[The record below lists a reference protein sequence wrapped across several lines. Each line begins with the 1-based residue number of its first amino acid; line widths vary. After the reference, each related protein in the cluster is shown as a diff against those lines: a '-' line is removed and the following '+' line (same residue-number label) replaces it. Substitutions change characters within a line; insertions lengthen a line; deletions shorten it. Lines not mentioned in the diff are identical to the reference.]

1 MLPMYECVFRRNLR
15 TLLIRSLGFRSD
27 ESGSL
32 IIFSLFIFV
41 LMLLM
46 AGMAV
51 DTMRFETKRVAMQN
65 TLDSAILAASS
76 LSQNMDA
83 EVLVKEHVAKAG
95 LNPDDVTVTSEDG
108 LAANGED
115 LVSRRVVATSTI
127 DTQTM
132 FMGMMGI
139 DQLDGFVAGTAEE
152 GVQNIEISLIVD
164 ISGSMGGNSR
174 LVNLKVAA
182 QEFVDHVLASGPNAS
197 RTSISIIPYNATVVA
212 GDALLSRLNAG
223 GGNVPIANPAPY
235 PGALTEY
242 PTQQSSSTCVRFE
255 DDDFDERAIGPA
267 TPLDRVSHFD
277 QGSNSFNTPPMSKRW
292 CNENRAEIMVHETD
306 AQVLKQHIL
315 DLNSGGWTG
324 IDNGMKWGVALL
336 DPAIA
341 PVIDDMVDDGFLV
354 EDVRGR
360 PGSYDADKT
369 MKIIVLMTDGANT
382 IQRDLK
388 QEYKRGPSRV
398 WLADSRTS
406 GWDAS
411 LGRNLNWYDGY
422 YVEMPNNGN
431 GSRWYVP
438 ARPGNRYDGYYVDVD
453 SLPGDAIQQTYQQ
466 LHARFAEDD
475 IARFFF
481 RDADNTAYNAHRDG
495 VEQTEGYGSIDS
507 RLEDMCDAAKA
518 GGRIEVFAIGFEAPS
533 AGLDAMRNCAS
544 TISHYYDVQ
553 GTEISQAFDSIAG
566 QISMLRL
573 KE

>member
-1 MLPMYECVFRRNLR
+1 MVVNIAHGILRRFQVQKYRFLN
-15 TLLIRSLGFRSD
+15 G

-32 IIFSLFIFV
+32 TVFSIFIF
-41 LMLLM
+41 MLILFM

-51 DTMRFETKRVAMQN
+51 DTMRHETQRVAMQN

-76 LSQNMDA
+76 LSQDMDA
-83 EVLVKEHVAKAG
+83 EALVKEHVAKAG
-95 LNPDDVTVTSEDG
+95 LNPDDVTVTSEDNY
-108 LAANGED
+108 ASNGEN
-115 LVSRRVVATSTI
+115 LVSRRVVATSVI

-132 FMGMMGI
+132 FMGMLGI
-139 DQLDGFVAGTAEE
+139 DQLDGYIGGTAEE

-182 QEFVDHVLASGPNAS
+182 QEFIDHVLAEGPNAQ

-223 GGNVPIANPAPY
+223 GALMPITNPSPY

-242 PTQQSSSTCVRFE
+242 PTQHGNSTCVRFE
-255 DDDFDERAIGPA
+255 DNDFDVRAIGPT

-277 QGSNSFNTPPMSKRW
+277 QGGNSYNTPPMSKRW
-292 CNENRAEIMVHETD
+292 CNENRASIMVHETD
-306 AQVLKQHIL
+306 GQVLKQHII
-315 DLNSGGWTG
+315 DLTSGGWTG

-336 DPAIA
+336 DPAIS
-341 PVIDDMVDDGFLV
+341 PVIDDMVDGGLLV

-360 PGSYDADKT
+360 PGNYDADKT
-369 MKIIVLMTDGANT
+369 MKIVVLMTDGANT

-398 WLADSRTS
+398 WYSDSRTS

-422 YVEMPNNGN
+422 YVEMPRN
-431 GSRWYVP
+431 SSAQRWWVP
-438 ARPGNRYDGYYVDVD
+438 EVPGDRSDGYYVAAGA
-453 SLPGDAIQQTYQQ
+453 LPADAVQRTYQE
-466 LHARFAEDD
+466 LHERLSEED

-481 RDADNTAYNAHRDG
+481 QDADNTAYNEHLDG

-507 RLEDMCDAAKA
+507 RLEDICDAAKA
-518 GGRIEVFAIGFEAPS
+518 GGRIEVFAIGFEAPQE
-533 AGLDAMRNCAS
+533 GLDAMRNCAS
-544 TISHYYDVQ
+544 TISHYYDVE

>member
-1 MLPMYECVFRRNLR
+1 MTNKFERGAMRRDKINQNQ
-15 TLLIRSLGFRSD
+15 FHKD

-32 IIFSLFIFV
+32 TIFSIFIF
-41 LMLLM
+41 MLILFM

-51 DTMRFETKRVAMQN
+51 DTMRHETKRVAMQN

-76 LSQNMDA
+76 LSQDMDA
-83 EVLVKEHVAKAG
+83 ETLVKEHVAKAG
-95 LNPDDVTVTSEDG
+95 LNPDDVTVTSEDNY
-108 LAANGED
+108 ASNGEN
-115 LVSRRVVATSTI
+115 LVSRRVVANSTI

-132 FMGMMGI
+132 FMSMMGI
-139 DQLDGFVAGTAEE
+139 DQLDGYIAGTAEE

-182 QEFVDHVLASGPNAS
+182 QEFIDHVLATGPNAQ

-212 GDALLSRLNAG
+212 GDELLSRLNADG
-223 GGNVPIANPAPY
+223 AMVPVVNPPAY

-242 PTQQSSSTCVRFE
+242 PTQHNYSTCVRFE
-255 DDDFDERAIGPA
+255 DGDFDVRAIGPT

-277 QGSNSFNTPPMSKRW
+277 QGGNSYNSPPMSKRW

-306 AQVLKQHIL
+306 ADTLKQHII
-315 DLNSGGWTG
+315 DLTSGGWTG

-336 DPAIA
+336 DPAIE
-341 PVIDDMVDDGFLV
+341 PVIDDMVDDGVLG
-354 EDVRGR
+354 EEVRGR
-360 PGSYDADKT
+360 PGNYDADKT
-369 MKIIVLMTDGANT
+369 MKIVVLMTDGANT

-388 QEYKRGPSRV
+388 QQYKRGPSRV
-398 WLADSRTS
+398 WFADSRTS

-422 YVEMPNNGN
+422 YVEMPSNGS
-431 GSRWYVP
+431 GSRWWVP
-438 ARPGNRYDGYYVDVD
+438 EVPGNRSDGYHVAVGQ
-453 SLPGDAIQQTYQQ
+453 LPADAVQQTYQE
-466 LHARFAEDD
+466 LHERFSEED

-481 RDADNTAYNAHRDG
+481 RDADNTAYDDHLDG
-495 VEQTEGYGSIDS
+495 VEQTEGYASIDS
-507 RLEDMCDAAKA
+507 RLEDICDAAKA
-518 GGRIEVFAIGFEAPS
+518 GGRIEVFAIGFEAPQE
-533 AGLDAMRNCAS
+533 GLDAMRNCAS

>member
-1 MLPMYECVFRRNLR
+1 MALYFARGVFRQFQNQQSRFNK
-15 TLLIRSLGFRSD
+15 D

-32 IIFSLFIFV
+32 IIFSLFIF
-41 LMLLM
+41 LLILFM

-51 DTMRFETKRVAMQN
+51 DTMRHETKRVAMQN

-76 LSQNMDA
+76 LTQDMDA
-83 EVLVKEHVAKAG
+83 EALVKEHVAKAG
-95 LNPDDVTVTSEDG
+95 LNPDDVTVTSTEG

-115 LVSRRVVATSTI
+115 LVSRRVAATSTI
-127 DTQTM
+127 DTNTM
-132 FMGMMGI
+132 FMSMMGI
-139 DQLDGFVAGTAEE
+139 DELEGHIAGAAEE
-152 GVQNIEISLIVD
+152 GVQNIEISMIVD

-182 QEFVDHVLASGPNAS
+182 QEFIDHVLAVGPNAQ

-212 GDALLSRLNAG
+212 GSELLSRLNAG
-223 GGNVPIANPAPY
+223 GAMVQIANPPPY
-235 PGALTEY
+235 SGALTEY
-242 PTQQSSSTCVRFE
+242 PTQHNNSTCVRFE
-255 DDDFDERAIGPA
+255 DAEFNERAIGPT
-267 TPLDRVSHFD
+267 TPLNRVSHFD
-277 QGSNSFNTPPMSKRW
+277 EGQNSFNAPTMNGRW

-306 AQVLKQHIL
+306 PDVLKQHIVNL
-315 DLNSGGWTG
+315 TSGGWTG

-341 PVIDDMVDDGFLV
+341 PVIDDMVDDGVLI

-360 PGSYDADKT
+360 PGNYDADKT
-369 MKIIVLMTDGANT
+369 MKVIVLMTDGANT
-382 IQRDLK
+382 VQRDLK

-398 WLADSRTS
+398 WYADSRTS
-406 GWDAS
+406 GWDAT

-422 YVEMPNNGN
+422 YVEMPNNVG
-431 GSRWYVP
+431 GQRWWVP
-438 ARPGNRYDGYYVDVD
+438 ENPGNRSDGYYVPVGQ
-453 SLPGDAIQQTYQQ
+453 LPGDAVQRTYQE
-466 LHARFAEDD
+466 LHERFAEED

-481 RDADNTAYNAHRDG
+481 RDADNTAYSDHTDG
-495 VEQTEGYGSIDS
+495 VEQTEGYASIDS
-507 RLEDMCDAAKA
+507 RLEDICDAAKV
-518 GGRIEVFAIGFEAPS
+518 GGRIEVFAIGFEAPQ